1 MKKYGYI
8 RVSGISPKLKLAN
21 VMFNKE
27 EIIKQIKIKE
37 KEDVSIVLFPELSL
51 TGYTCNDLFFQDKLL
66 EEVEKALID
75 ICDKTKDLEIIS
87 VIGAPLSKDN
97 QLFNTIVVIQK
108 GKILGIVPKTYLIN
122 PKEYQENR
130 WFSSGKNS
138 ISNKITINNEEIP
151 FSPNLLFQE
160 KDNKKFTFGIEIS
173 SDVSNIF
180 APSSYHALNGA
191 TIILNPSANIEV
203 IDSYKY
209 RKNLLQ
215 VQSKKT
221 TSAYV
226 YASSGIYES
235 TQDFIFSGHTII
247 YENGNLL
254 NEGERFSLDTI
265 SINAD
270 IDLQKINN
278 LRIQNKTNNYFLDN
292 KEYQIITFESKTNIK
307 KLNRTYKQ
315 YPFVP
320 LNDKEER
327 LKEIIEIQTSGLIKR
342 LLHTNIKKCV
352 IGMSGG
358 MDSTLAFLILINTY
372 KKLNIDTKNIIG
384 ITMPGFGTTSR
395 TYHNAIDLMKSYNV
409 TTKEISIKEACT
421 IHYKDIGHDINNHD
435 ITYENTQARERT
447 QILMDVANMENALV
461 IGTGDLS
468 ELALGWCTYNGD
480 HMSMYAV
487 NSNIPKTLVRH
498 LIAYLKNEGNNE
510 QKRILEDILSTPISP
525 ELLPL
530 DNKGNLK
537 QETEKSIGPYVLHD
551 FFLYHFLKYGATK
564 EKILVLANKT
574 FEKEY
579 SKEEIE
585 KYLNIFIKRFFSQ
598 QFKRSCL
605 PDGIKVGTIG
615 LSPRGDLLMPS
626 DIDSTIWL

>member
-1 MKKYGYI
+1 MKKYGFI
-8 RVSGISPKLKLAN
+8 RVSSISPKLKLAN
-21 VMFNKE
+21 VIFNKE

-37 KEDVSIVLFPELSL
+37 KEDVSIILFPELSL

-75 ICDKTKDLEIIS
+75 ICNKTKDLEIIS

-97 QLFNTIVVIQK
+97 QLFNTTVVIQK
-108 GKILGIVPKTYLIN
+108 GKILGIVPKTNLIN
-122 PKEYQENR
+122 PKEYPENR
-130 WFSSGKNS
+130 WFSSSKNS
-138 ISNKITINNEEIP
+138 INNKITINNEEIP
-151 FSPNLLFQE
+151 FSTNLLFQE
-160 KDNKKFTFGIEIS
+160 KNNKKFTFGIEIS
-173 SDVSNIF
+173 SDN
-180 APSSYHALNGA
+180 YHTLNGA

-203 IDSYKY
+203 IGSYKY

-226 YASSGIYES
+226 HASSGIYES
-235 TQDFIFSGHTII
+235 TQDFVFSGHTII

-278 LRIQNKTNNYFLDN
+278 LRIQNKKNNYFLEN
-292 KEYQIITFESKTNIK
+292 KEYQIIPFESKTNIK
-307 KLNRTYKQ
+307 KLNRNYKQ

-320 LNDKEER
+320 SNEKKEER

-372 KKLNIDTKNIIG
+372 KKLNLDTKNIIG

-435 ITYENTQARERT
+435 ITYENSQARERT

-498 LIAYLKNEGNNE
+498 LITYLKNEGNNE

-551 FFLYHFLKYGATK
+551 FFLYHFLKYGASK
-564 EKILVLANKT
+564 EKILLLAKKT

-605 PDGIKVGTIG
+605 PDGVKVGTIG